1 VAESWN
7 MRLVGHTDLAGEG
20 DLMHVNLRD
29 GYAFVGHM
37 GERGTSIIDVRD
49 PGRPELV
56 ARIPSYPN
64 THGHKVQIV
73 GDILLI
79 NREKI
84 PRTTGPWVA
93 GLEVWDIAKP
103 SRPRQ
108 IGWWPCGGKGVHR
121 MTWWDGDLAWLAAG
135 DDDYSN
141 LFLVVLSLADPS
153 RPVEI
158 GRWWYPGMR
167 TGAGEA
173 PDWGDDWRVQI
184 HHAIVRGDRAYC
196 SWWDKG
202 LVILDVTDPTAP
214 RLVSALEF
222 GHDVSRATHTA
233 FPLPGRDLLVMTEE
247 RIAAG
252 CGGVAPNARL
262 VDIADEAAPRIV
274 STLPIPE
281 GDFCAR
287 GLRFGPHNVHEMRPG
302 TQSDPNTIHLTYFS
316 AGIRVLDVADPTNP
330 TEIAWYV
337 PDPPPGR
344 ETIQLNDVLV
354 GSNGL
359 VYVTDRYSGGLY
371 ILELEAGAEA
381 ARPR

>member
-1 VAESWN
+1 MAEAWN

-20 DLMHVNLRD
+20 DLMHVNIKD

-49 PGRPELV
+49 PRRPALV
-56 ARIPSYPN
+56 GRIPSYPN

-73 GDILLI
+73 GDVLLI

-93 GLEVWDIAKP
+93 GLEVWDIAMP
-103 SRPRQ
+103 TAPRQ

-121 MTWWDGDLAWLAAG
+121 MTWWHGDIAWLAAG
-135 DDDYSN
+135 DDEYSN

-167 TGAGEA
+167 AGETA
-173 PDWGDDWRVQI
+173 DWDDDWRVQI
-184 HHAIVRGDRAYC
+184 HHPIVRGDRAYC

-202 LVILDVTDPTAP
+202 LVILDVADPTAP
-214 RLVSALEF
+214 QLVSAFEF

-233 FPLPGRDLLVMTEE
+233 FPLPGRDLLVVTEE

-252 CGGVAPNARL
+252 CDGVAPNVRL
-262 VDIADEAAPRIV
+262 LDIADETSPRV
-274 STLPIPE
+274 VATLPVPE

-287 GLRFGPHNVHEMRPG
+287 GLRFGPHNIHEMRPG
-302 TQSDPNTIHLTYFS
+302 TLADPNTIHLTYFS

-354 GSNGL
+354 AADGL
-359 VYVTDRYSGGLY
+359 VYVTDRYAGGLY
-371 ILELEAGAEA
+371 ILEVEAGAEA
-381 ARPR
+381 ARPRRP